1 MSTPSAVGTPFI
13 PAAAALVP
21 ANAGT
26 RPLAWS
32 RSRRLAL
39 REFQADD
46 VDDLSALHRDARV
59 RALLIDDVPLQLG
72 RVAALFIE
80 RMITRYREYEGLGI
94 WHASIL
100 RPDPTFAGWFS
111 LMPMPG
117 RPGEVEIGS
126 RVLPSAWGTGLAQ
139 EGGEM
144 MLDHASDDLRLS
156 TVWGVCHPANRSAT
170 AVLVAMGFEPLGMM
184 PYDGRLVSHYRIDLN
199 EWRGLRNTPRE
210 TRLRRALRSIAT
222 HRAAPAS

>member
-1 MSTPSAVGTPFI
+1 MSILSAVGTPFI
-13 PAAAALVP
+13 PAATAVP
-21 ANAGT
+21 ALNAIA

-46 VDDLSALHRDARV
+46 VDDLSALHRDPRV
-59 RALLIDDVPLQLG
+59 RALLLDDVPLQLG
-72 RVAALFIE
+72 RVAALFVE

-100 RPDPTFAGWFS
+100 RPDAAFAGWFS
-111 LMPMPG
+111 LMPMSG

-126 RVLPSAWGTGLAQ
+126 RLLPAAWGAGLAQ

-144 MLDHASDDLRLS
+144 MLDHAADDLRLS
-156 TVWGVCHPANRSAT
+156 SVWGVCHSGNRSAV
-170 AVLVAMGFEPLGMM
+170 AVLMAMGFEPQGMM
-184 PYDGRLVSHYRIDLN
+184 PYEGRLASHYRIDLN
-199 EWRGLRNTPRE
+199 AWGGLRNTPRMA
-210 TRLRRALRSIAT
+210 RLRRALRSIA
-222 HRAAPAS
+222 ASAS